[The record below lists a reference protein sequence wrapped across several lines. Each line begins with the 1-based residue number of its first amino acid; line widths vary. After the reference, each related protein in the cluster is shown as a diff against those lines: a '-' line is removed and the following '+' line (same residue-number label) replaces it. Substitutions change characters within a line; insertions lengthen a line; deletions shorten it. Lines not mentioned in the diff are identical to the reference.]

1 VPNDVYRQTHEGLS
15 GIVSARA
22 ASRVLDAVLAAERE
36 DAERISGAR
45 MSELL
50 LGPIYRELR
59 GALPRLGLKRQLR
72 GLAGRI
78 REVKS
83 FDDVRLQGLVTF
95 DPPAPS
101 ASPHAT
107 APSAP
112 SVAPSQVAV
121 AVLEAEEA
129 GRREPLGAEA
139 LSRIVLRFA
148 QLDAVKLVTAIRSH
162 GEVVASRGSAANLD
176 ALFRYGPTALRLLS
190 RQRQVRSY
198 YLSHTQGQLFL
209 LPFEDD
215 TVILI
220 GTPEL
225 NLGTVFTTLSKL
237 KEEL

>member
-1 VPNDVYRQTHEGLS
+1 MPNDVYRQTHEGLS
-15 GIVSARA
+15 AIVSARA
-22 ASRVLDAVLAAERE
+22 ASRVLDTVLAAARE
-36 DAERISGAR
+36 DAEQISAAR

-50 LGPIYRELR
+50 LGPVYRELR

-72 GLAGRI
+72 SLAGRI
-78 REVKS
+78 REVRN
-83 FDDVRLQGLVTF
+83 FDVVRLQELVTF

-101 ASPHAT
+101 APLQPNPGAAAIAT
-107 APSAP
+107 P
-112 SVAPSQVAV
+112 QV
-121 AVLEAEEA
+121 AVLEVEQEA
-129 GRREPLGAEA
+129 KRHALSAEA
-139 LSRIVLRFA
+139 LNRIVLAFA

-162 GEVVASRGSAANLD
+162 GEVVSSRGSAPNLD
-176 ALFRYGPTALRLLS
+176 GLFRYGPTALRLLG
-190 RQRQVRSY
+190 RQRRVRSY

-220 GTPEL
+220 GSPEL

>member
-1 VPNDVYRQTHEGLS
+1 MPNDVYRQTHEGLS
-15 GIVSARA
+15 AIVSARA
-22 ASRVLDAVLAAERE
+22 ASRVLDTVLATEHE
-36 DAERISGAR
+36 DAEQISGAR

-78 REVKS
+78 REARN

-101 ASPHAT
+101 TPPQPVPGAPAVAT
-107 APSAP
+107 P
-112 SVAPSQVAV
+112 QVAV
-121 AVLEAEEA
+121 AVLEAEQEA
-129 GRREPLGAEA
+129 ERHTLSAEA
-139 LSRIVLRFA
+139 LSHIVLTFA

-162 GEVVASRGSAANLD
+162 GEIVSSRGSAPNLD
-176 ALFRYGPTALRLLS
+176 GLFRYGPTALRLLG
-190 RQRQVRSY
+190 RQRRVRSY

-220 GTPEL
+220 GTLEL